1 MKKDKLFYMLLSAL
15 LLTSC
20 SNNYSYKEQIA
31 IENNN
36 HENNKK
42 EKITQIE
49 KNNEEETVTQI
60 EDNNDYIYVEQV
72 EELEENEHIDLLAI
86 GDVLVHE
93 PVYKSGIQSD
103 GTLNYDHFFYNIQ
116 SDLDEA
122 EIKIVNQE
130 TILAASHYG
139 FSSYPR
145 FNAPEEVG
153 EAEVNAGF
161 NVILHAT
168 NHTMDK
174 GEKAVYKTMEFW
186 DNYPEKA
193 VLGINEKEEDQN
205 NIYIYN
211 QNGFKVALLN
221 YTYGTNGIPLPSDK
235 PYLVNLMDKE
245 RITKDVKLAQ
255 EQADFVVVLLHWGT
269 EYQYTPDNYQKEY
282 TQLLSDLGVDLVI
295 GTHPHVLEN
304 IEVITNSKG
313 HQMLVYYSLGN
324 YVSGQTKKDRV
335 VGGMAKVSIEKDY
348 KTNESYITEYE
359 LDPIVTQQGEYT
371 AYKLEDYTDELANQN
386 RIKYKEG
393 CSNFNVEYI
402 NDLCSD
408 ILGDDFSKS
417 EQKVKV
423 RLK

>member
-1 MKKDKLFYMLLSAL
+1 MKKDKIFYMLLSAL

-20 SNNYSYKEQIA
+20 TNNYSYKEEVT
-31 IENNN
+31 IEQNNQ
-36 HENNKK
+36 NNKNDE
-42 EKITQIE
+42 EKTTPV
-49 KNNEEETVTQI
+49 EENATSVE
-60 EDNNDYIYVEQV
+60 ENDYIYVEQV
-72 EELEENEHIDLLAI
+72 EELEENKHIDLLAI
-86 GDVLVHE
+86 GDVLLHE
-93 PVYKSGIQSD
+93 PVYKSGIQRD

-130 TILAASHYG
+130 NVLAASHYG
-139 FSSYPR
+139 FSSYPC

-186 DNYPEKA
+186 DNYPEIT

-245 RITKDVKLAQ
+245 RITNDVKLAK
-255 EQADFVVVLLHWGT
+255 EQADFVVVLPHWGT
-269 EYQYTPDNYQKEY
+269 EYQYTPDNFQKEY

-304 IEVITNSKG
+304 IEVITNDEG

-335 VGGMAKVSIEKDY
+335 VGGLAKVSIEKDY
-348 KTNESYITEYE
+348 KTNECYITEYE

-371 AYKLEDYTDELANQN
+371 AYKLEDYTDELASQN

-393 CSNFNVEYI
+393 CSNFKVDYI
-402 NDLCSD
+402 NDLCSE

>member
-20 SNNYSYKEQIA
+20 SNDYSYKEQIA

-42 EKITQIE
+42 ENTTQIE
-49 KNNEEETVTQI
+49 INNEEVTQI
-60 EDNNDYIYVEQV
+60 EENDYIYVEKV

-103 GTLNYDHFFYNIQ
+103 ETLNYDHFFYNIQ
-116 SDLDEA
+116 EDLDEA

-130 TILAASHYG
+130 NVLAASHYG
-139 FSSYPR
+139 YSSYPC

-153 EAEVNAGF
+153 EAEAKAGF

-186 DNYPEKA
+186 NNYPEIA

-245 RITKDVKLAQ
+245 RITNDVKLAK
-255 EQADFVVVLLHWGT
+255 EQADIVVVLPHWGT
-269 EYQYTPDNYQKEY
+269 EYQHTPDSFQKEY
-282 TQLLSDLGVDLVI
+282 AQLLSDLGVDLVI

-304 IEVITNSKG
+304 IEVITNDEG

-335 VGGMAKVSIEKDY
+335 VGGLAKVSIEKDY
-348 KTNESYITEYE
+348 KTNECYITEYE

-371 AYKLEDYTDELANQN
+371 AYKLEDYTDELASQN
-386 RIKYKEG
+386 RIKYREG
-393 CSNFNVEYI
+393 CSNFSVEYI
-402 NDLCSD
+402 NDLCSE

-423 RLK
+423 RLR

>member
-1 MKKDKLFYMLLSAL
+1 MDKG
-15 LLTSC
+15 
-20 SNNYSYKEQIA
+20 YKA
-31 IENNN
+31 IENTINFW
-36 HENNKK
+36 K
-42 EKITQIE
+42 E
-49 KNNEEETVTQI
+49 
-60 EDNNDYIYVEQV
+60 
-72 EELEENEHIDLLAI
+72 
-86 GDVLVHE
+86 
-93 PVYKSGIQSD
+93 
-103 GTLNYDHFFYNIQ
+103 
-116 SDLDEA
+116 
-122 EIKIVNQE
+122 
-130 TILAASHYG
+130 
-139 FSSYPR
+139 
-145 FNAPEEVG
+145 
-153 EAEVNAGF
+153 
-161 NVILHAT
+161 
-168 NHTMDK
+168 
-174 GEKAVYKTMEFW
+174 
-186 DNYPEKA
+186 NYPEIA

-245 RITKDVKLAQ
+245 RITNDVKLAK
-255 EQADFVVVLLHWGT
+255 EQADFVVVLPHWGT
-269 EYQYTPDNYQKEY
+269 EYQYTPDSFQKEY

-304 IEVITNSKG
+304 IEVITNDEG

-335 VGGMAKVSIEKDY
+335 VGGLAKVSIEKDY

-359 LDPIVTQQGEYT
+359 LKPIVTQQGEYT
-371 AYKLEDYTDELANQN
+371 VYKLEDYTDELANQN

-402 NDLCSD
+402 NDLCSE

-423 RLK
+423 RLR